1 MFLKCHLLHLHL
13 AGFVST
19 ERESQE
25 QIDQL
30 KRDVIQMIKSLG
42 GDYVDTDVWD
52 DSVTHVIAKLDPEK
66 EGFVFCT
73 RNGTYIRGSEPE
85 GPRGVRMASTRC
97 GRVERI

>member
-30 KRDVIQMIKSLG
+30 KREVIQMIKSLG

-66 EGFVFCT
+66 EGLPEKVM
-73 RNGTYIRGSEPE
+73 GAIARGKLVLTKVKLKLLISKH
-85 GPRGVRMASTRC
+85 SYFTF
-97 GRVERI
+97 I

>member
-66 EGFVFCT
+66 EGL
-73 RNGTYIRGSEPE
+73 PE
-85 GPRGVRMASTRC
+85 KVMGAIAGGKLVLTKVKLKLLISKHSYFTF
-97 GRVERI
+97 I

>member
-30 KRDVIQMIKSLG
+30 KREVIQMIKSLG

-66 EGFVFCT
+66 EGL
-73 RNGTYIRGSEPE
+73 PE
-85 GPRGVRMASTRC
+85 KVMGAIAGGKLVLTKVKLKLLISKHSYFTF
-97 GRVERI
+97 I

>member
-19 ERESQE
+19 ERETQE

-66 EGFVFCT
+66 EGL
-73 RNGTYIRGSEPE
+73 PE
-85 GPRGVRMASTRC
+85 KVMGAIAGGKLVLTKVKLKLLISKHSYFTF
-97 GRVERI
+97 I